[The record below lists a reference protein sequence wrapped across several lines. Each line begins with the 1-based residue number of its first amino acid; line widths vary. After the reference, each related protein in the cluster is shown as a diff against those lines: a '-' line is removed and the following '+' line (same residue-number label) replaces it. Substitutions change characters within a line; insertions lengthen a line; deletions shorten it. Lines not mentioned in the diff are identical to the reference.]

1 MCDVDKHMIGA
12 TADRTDIATFWTLH
26 IALICEGGRSSSKA
40 SHHHTMNSSLSLW
53 RWQALDQYQTCWQF
67 LTLTH
72 NVLRKCSHVLKTL
85 ILVAEQHFFLSWI
98 LDDFRHNFWSARI
111 EHRFFVIF
119 NSQFV
124 FCNSVRF
131 LERIEQITA
140 ERIEQHW
147 MYLYRGNS
155 ISIVISKSRVVKQLW
170 YLFSSPHLGADIP

>member
-12 TADRTDIATFWTLH
+12 TADRTDIVTFWTLH

-53 RWQALDQYQTCWQF
+53 RWQALDQYQTCWPWP
-67 LTLTH
+67 TMSWE
-72 NVLRKCSHVLKTL
+72 NVHMFWKHWYWWLSN
-85 ILVAEQHFFLSWI
+85 IFFSLGSWI

-124 FCNSVRF
+124 FCSSVRF